1 MSESLRTRLARLGF
15 NLHPTYRSTGGRVRY
30 VAADWSRVQVELPL
44 TWRTKNVYGTMFGGS
59 MYAAVDPVYV
69 IMLNQRLGDGFTVWD
84 RAAEIEFKRPGDRT
98 LYADFRLPDEE
109 IETIRERID
118 PGESTDREYDV
129 RLFDE
134 EGTVYA
140 EVSKTLYVGRDKS

>member
-1 MSESLRTRLARLGF
+1 MSESLRTRLTRLGF

-30 VAADWSRVQVELPL
+30 IAADWSRVQVELPL

-69 IMLNQRLGDGFTVWD
+69 IMLNRRLGDGFTVWD

-98 LYADFRLPDEE
+98 LYADFRLPDGE
-109 IETIRERID
+109 IETIGEALD
-118 PGESTDREYDV
+118 PGESTDREYEL
-129 RLFDE
+129 RLFDAD
-134 EGTVYA
+134 GDVYA
-140 EVSKTLYVGRDKS
+140 EVSKTLYVRRDE